1 MNDNACA
8 DLLFCLEH
16 GIPCEVSALEKHPDD
31 PAWFAEVRDDYVPE
45 DDDCNMPFADVDDD
59 GWPCDGEDLI
69 ANASSLDCGTLVAI
83 YSLRFTHIATTPL
96 QFLFVPELL
105 MWLQTTCKRM

>member
-16 GIPCEVSALEKHPDD
+16 GIPFEVSALANHPDD
-31 PAWFAEVRDDYVPE
+31 PAWLAEERDDYVADEDENE
-45 DDDCNMPFADVDDD
+45 DD
-59 GWPCDGEDLI
+59 WPCDGEDLNV
-69 ANASSLDCGTLVAI
+69 NASSLDCGILVAI